1 MVLKVNRRKFVKNS
15 VQLGLAASTVG
26 YWAPSTAA
34 ESIVK
39 EIPQAVATQ
48 TVPTIKVSVR
58 ANGRIPALYRTKL

>member
-26 YWAPSTAA
+26 YWAPSIAA

-39 EIPQAVATQ
+39 EQPQTVAQ